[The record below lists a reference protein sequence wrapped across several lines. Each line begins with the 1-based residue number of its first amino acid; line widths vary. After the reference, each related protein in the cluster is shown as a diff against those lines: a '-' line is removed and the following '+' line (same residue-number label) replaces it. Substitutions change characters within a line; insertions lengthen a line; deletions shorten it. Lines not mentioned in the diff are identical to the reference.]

1 MYGKSPELHD
11 ARYVPP
17 KSVVA
22 VADAVA
28 VAAASL
34 IKISTSDLGLIVQ
47 NKDVTWMGAP
57 N

>member
-22 VADAVA
+22 VAV
-28 VAAASL
+28 AASL

-47 NKDVTWMGAP
+47 NKDVT
-57 N
+57 